1 MNAVRRRHREGT
13 AAVESARSRGPVR
26 ARQAV
31 PGMQSAGARVVRRDR
46 RRADQRPAAITVA
59 LRALLIRSAG
69 TVLMFIGSATA
80 GAAIGA
86 LVLGVGITVTAWIAV
101 GVSVLALIV
110 GAVDYVRTH
119 P

>member
-1 MNAVRRRHREGT
+1 
-13 AAVESARSRGPVR
+13 
-26 ARQAV
+26 
-31 PGMQSAGARVVRRDR
+31 
-46 RRADQRPAAITVA
+46 
-59 LRALLIRSAG
+59 
-69 TVLMFIGSATA
+69 MFVGSATA